1 MSDSE
6 LKGRIHS
13 IETFGTVDGPGTR
26 YVVFFQGCPLRCKY
40 CHNPDTWEFGTGQ
53 EMTLDEIFEGYYSKK
68 GFYRNGGITATGGEA
83 LGQMKFLTALFKRA
97 KKEGIHTC
105 LDSSG
110 IYYPI
115 EPKAKEGVDLKE
127 TAAYKNYLKR
137 LEAFEELFKVTDLVL
152 LDIKHSDPEAH
163 MDLTSQPMEP
173 VLAFARALEAHNIP
187 MSVRH
192 VVIPGITFNKTNLR
206 AMGEIIGSFKNVV
219 GLEVLPYHTL
229 GVRKYTEMG
238 LTYPLE
244 GVDNLGKEQAMAAKQ
259 IILQAMKEK
268 RESLGIPL

>member
-1 MSDSE
+1 MGDSE

-26 YVVFFQGCPLRCKY
+26 FVIFFQGCPLRCKY

-53 EMTLDEIFEGYYSKK
+53 EMTLDEIFEIYYSKQ

-110 IYYPI
+110 IYYPL
-115 EPKAKEGVDLKE
+115 EPKAKEGVDVKE
-127 TAAYKNYLKR
+127 TAVYKNYLKR
-137 LEAFEELFKVTDLVL
+137 MDAFEELFKVTDLVL

-163 MDLTSQPMEP
+163 KDLTSQPMEP
-173 VLAFARALEAHNIP
+173 VLAFARALETHNIP

-229 GVRKYTEMG
+229 GVRKYGEMG
-238 LTYPLE
+238 IDYPLE
-244 GVDNLGKEQAMAAKQ
+244 GVENLSKDQAMAAKQ
-259 IILQAMKEK
+259 IILQVIKEK